1 MAEPTKDKNMGW
13 VEIAGLLITYGPQGI
28 DLAEKLWTKW
38 STKAPVTAQ
47 DFTDLRALVNQT
59 ATDRLKLQLTKAGIK
74 LDSPEAL
81 ALLAQAGA

>member
-47 DFTDLRALVNQT
+47 DFTDLRAMVNQT
-59 ATDRLKLQLTKAGIK
+59 AADRMKVQLTKAGIP
-74 LDSPEAL
+74 LDSPQGV
-81 ALLAQAGA
+81 ALLAQVGG